1 MTKLNPG
8 SLYKKYVEERSK
20 YNETLQSTDSQPIKQ
35 SSGFMSRQ
43 GMSQNNS
50 GSNQQD
56 VDPRLAAFNYI
67 NGYRNQLLNNRQQ
80 PKAVEDN
87 EGNM

>member
-20 YNETLQSTDSQPIKQ
+20 YNEMLRNADSQPVKQ

-43 GMSQNNS
+43 GMSQDNS
-50 GSNQQD
+50 GSNQQN

-67 NGYRNQLLNNRQQ
+67 NGYRNQLMNNRQQ
-80 PKAVEDN
+80 PKPVEDN